1 MSAYSG
7 RTSHGVKTPCTR
19 TPGFWPYISVVLINA
34 MLDLGHKIVI
44 QNTVFKYYSGT
55 TQICLTALV
64 NACILLPFIVFFTPA
79 GFLADRFSKHLV
91 IRYTAAFA
99 LPITV
104 LIYLSYLSGQ
114 FVLSFSLTLILAAQ
128 SAFYSPAKYG
138 YIKELA
144 GENNLGQAN
153 GIVQA
158 VTIIAILLGGVV
170 FSGIFEALI
179 GPAQS
184 KEEII
189 RAIAPCGLFLM
200 AGAALQTV
208 LALRIPCIRPGD
220 ATARLDLHTYVRG
233 GYTART
239 LRTMRENPIIWRS
252 VLGLTMF
259 WAVNQVLFAAFG
271 AHVKDMAGVTSTVVA
286 QGLLAL
292 GGVGIIIGSLTAGR
306 LSRLTIEVGL
316 VPCSAL
322 GMTVC
327 LALIPHVAHVPSL
340 ALLLSV
346 YGFFGGAF
354 VVPLNALIQLHAAE
368 KDLGSILAG
377 NNFVQNIG
385 MLFFLLLTVGA
396 SLTGYNS
403 TPIISALALIIA
415 LGTVAIIRTQAPD
428 LMRFLLRLLFA
439 LGYRLTVHGRDRVP
453 ATGGVLIL
461 ANHISLLDWAALYL
475 AAPRPVRFVMSRA
488 YYKKWYLRWFLD
500 LYRVIPISSAAS
512 PQALRSIT
520 EALRQGECV
529 ALFPEGGLSP
539 DGCLGEF
546 RGGFV
551 LPALHAGSPL
561 VPAYLHGLWETRWSV
576 APPVRHSASS
586 WFRPRPVHIVFGS
599 PVPSSTSP
607 HDIKNRVQALQ
618 NDLERGSYTLK

>member
-1 MSAYSG
+1 
-7 RTSHGVKTPCTR
+7 
-19 TPGFWPYISVVLINA
+19 

-44 QNTVFKYYSGT
+44 QNTIFKCYSGT

-64 NACILLPFIVFFTPA
+64 NACILLPFILFFTPA

-104 LIYLSYLSGQ
+104 LIYLGYLAGQ
-114 FVLSFSLTLILAAQ
+114 FAISFTLTLILAAQ

-144 GENNLGQAN
+144 GEKNLGQAN

-170 FSGIFEALI
+170 FSVIFEALI

-184 KEEII
+184 KEDIL

-200 AGAALQTV
+200 VGAALQTA
-208 LALRIPCIRPGD
+208 LALRIPSRRPGD
-220 ATARLDLHTYVRG
+220 ASLRLEPRIYLRG
-233 GYTART
+233 GYMLRT
-239 LRTMRENPIIWRS
+239 LRTIRAHPVIWRS

-271 AHVKDMAGVTSTVVA
+271 AHIKDMAGVTSTVIA

-292 GGVGIIIGSLTAGR
+292 GGLGIIAGSLTAGR
-306 LSRLTIEVGL
+306 LSRTGIEAGL

-327 LALIPHVAHVPSL
+327 LTLIPHVAHIPGL
-340 ALLLSV
+340 PLLLTV

-354 VVPLNALIQLHAAE
+354 VVPLNALIQLHA
-368 KDLGSILAG
+368 KDTDLGSILAG
-377 NNFVQNIG
+377 NNFMQNIG
-385 MLFFLLLTVGA
+385 MLFFLLLTVAA
-396 SLTGYNS
+396 SLSGHNS

-415 LGTVAIIRTQAPD
+415 LGTLALVRAEGAA
-428 LMRFLLRLLFA
+428 LMRFVLRLLFA
-439 LGYRLTVHGRDRVP
+439 LGYRLHVHGREHVP

-461 ANHISLLDWAALYL
+461 ANHVSFLDWAALYL
-475 AAPRPVRFVMSRA
+475 AAPRPVRFVILRS
-488 YYKKWYLRWFLD
+488 YYEKWYLRWFLD
-500 LYRVIPISSAAS
+500 LYQAIPISSAAS
-512 PQALRSIT
+512 PKAVRTIT
-520 EALRQGECV
+520 EALCQGHCV
-529 ALFPEGGLSP
+529 VLFPEGGLSR
-539 DGCLGEF
+539 DGKIHDF

-551 LPALHAGSPL
+551 IPALYSGSPL
-561 VPAYLHGLWETRWSV
+561 VPAYLHGLWGSRWSV
-576 APPVRHSASS
+576 APASS
-586 WFRPRPVHIVFGS
+586 RYQRTWPKLRPVHVVFG
-599 PVPSSTSP
+599 PPMPPATSP
-607 HDIKNRVQALQ
+607 EEIKKCVQALHKEMEM
-618 NDLERGSYTLK
+618 DTE